1 MTTTTK
7 ETLAMVERAE
17 REVEKERDRLNAAKN
32 ELEASLEKVVAA
44 DAESGDFHRLLG
56 ARDLA
61 QSKVDAH
68 RLRLQNT
75 EEVLARA
82 REQHA
87 RIDLETK
94 RVACRDAFIAVKQT
108 SDKLDGIAN
117 RMRQQLA
124 VEVAEFRAVYTIA
137 HAAWGALPVEVRRAF
152 PDLWIVSQWS
162 NVHPAGYGV
171 DVLREAAAASAS
183 PYHIVDPEKLK

>member
-1 MTTTTK
+1 MNTK
-7 ETLAMVERAE
+7 EAQAMVERAE

-32 ELEASLEKVVAA
+32 ELEAALEKVVSG
-44 DAESGDFHRLLG
+44 DAEGADFQRLLD
-56 ARDLA
+56 ARDRA
-61 QSKVDAH
+61 QSKVAAH
-68 RLRLQNT
+68 QLRLQNT

-87 RIDLETK
+87 KVDLEAK

-137 HAAWGALPVEVRRAF
+137 HAAWSALPVEVRRAF
-152 PDLWIVSQWS
+152 PDLWVVSQWS
-162 NVHPAGYGV
+162 NVHPAGTYGV
-171 DVLREAAAASAS
+171 DILREAAAASAA
-183 PYHIVDPEKLK
+183 PYNIVNPENLK